1 MPYLLLLAL
10 VLVAAFICVQISL
23 PVGKRSPSQTFLLIG
38 LFFLSIGLVTE
49 LVLGFALDERAVRL
63 FYWARG
69 SLALAWFGQSL
80 LLFLF
85 PNNPRIRWLSIAVVV
100 GSIGLFA
107 LVLISRVTAAQDWYS
122 TAKPIHGQMGD
133 LLATNRPTRWGSI
146 TLNLYGLITLAAG
159 PVYLLFLQPSKRDLS
174 HWGPP
179 LLIALGAIMLYVP
192 LYLTSSAPS
201 LGFYLVELFGPV
213 ALFAGLKNFT
223 WHSLRTGGKR
233 KTR

>member
-1 MPYLLLLAL
+1 MSYLLLLAL
-10 VLVAAFICVQISL
+10 VLVAAFICIQVSL
-23 PVGKRSPSQTFLLIG
+23 PVSKRSPSQTSLLIG
-38 LFFLSIGLVTE
+38 LFFLSIGLVAE
-49 LVLGFALDERAVRL
+49 LVLGFALDETAVRL

-107 LVLISRVTAAQDWYS
+107 LIFISRVTAAQDWYS
-122 TAKPIHGQMGD
+122 TAKPIYGQMGD
-133 LLATNRPTRWGSI
+133 LIATNRPTRWGSI
-146 TLNLYGLITLAAG
+146 VLNLYGLLILIAG
-159 PVYLLFLQPSKRDLS
+159 PVYLLFSKPLKSELS
-174 HWGPP
+174 LWRPP

-192 LYLTSSAPS
+192 LYLTSSASS

-213 ALFAGLKNFT
+213 ALFVG
-223 WHSLRTGGKR
+223 LRTLHGFL
-233 KTR
+233 